1 MVSVSAIFN
10 RVARLPNA
18 GVLGDW
24 GNAPNKHR
32 RQLYVRAHCLRKCVA
47 APRYT
52 ACKTVCGPSI
62 HCLRVCITSFW
73 RILLRE
79 AFLSRKQCSDD
90 NRHKPASNVPV
101 YTVANL
107 QAVFRYIP
115 SQTCKQCADYH
126 RSPSL
131 VGWHCPQ
138 SPRTSLFVRSHA
150 PHGGAK

>member
-24 GNAPNKHR
+24 GNTPNKHR

-73 RILLRE
+73 RIPLRE
-79 AFLSRKQCSDD
+79 AFLSRKQCPGIY
-90 NRHKPASNVPV
+90 RRKLASSVPV

-107 QAVFRYIP
+107 QAMRRLSSVPFACWMALPPIP
-115 SQTCKQCADYH
+115 TNLTFCSE
-126 RSPSL
+126 
-131 VGWHCPQ
+131 
-138 SPRTSLFVRSHA
+138 PRTARRR
-150 PHGGAK
+150 